1 MKEKHLLIGVL
12 ATVLF
17 GASVVQS
24 AAQRLCI
31 GPFKPVVEQFVET
44 GKQGD
49 LRQEFELYFD
59 EVATYLDCL
68 NAESYRVHNE
78 ATQAAREYDSVLD
91 KFPPNNRDL
100 LEVPPRPPM
109 VSSGHLNLNYKGS
122 GG

>member
-1 MKEKHLLIGVL
+1 MMEKLLLVGVL
-12 ATVLF
+12 ATAFL
-17 GASVVQS
+17 GALVAQS
-24 AAQRLCI
+24 AAQAPCI
-31 GPFKPVVEQFVET
+31 EPFKPVVEQFVEAGT
-44 GKQGD
+44 QGN
-49 LRQEFELYFD
+49 LRQEFELYFE
-59 EVATYLDCL
+59 EVAAYLDCL

-100 LEVPPRPPM
+100 LEVTPRPPM